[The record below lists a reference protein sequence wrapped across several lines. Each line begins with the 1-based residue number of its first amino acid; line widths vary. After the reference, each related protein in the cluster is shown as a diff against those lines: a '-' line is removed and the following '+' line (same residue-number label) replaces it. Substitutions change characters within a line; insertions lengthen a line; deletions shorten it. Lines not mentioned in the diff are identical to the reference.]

1 VAKKKTFKAKV
12 MVMVDKDDWE
22 KSPTNEMISVPTRLK
37 VKLITTY
44 QRVRLTGDSKEF
56 LSV

>member
-1 VAKKKTFKAKV
+1 
-12 MVMVDKDDWE
+12 MVMVDKDDYE
-22 KSPTNEMISVPTRLK
+22 KSPTNAMISVPTRLK